1 MLRYNKGTIPG
12 SINIPFHSA
21 FSPEGDL
28 NPCPA
33 VTTLN
38 NHQQQVKVIAGG
50 RNRNAVNFANELV
63 RLGYKR
69 VCVLYK
75 GIDVLRNTNILTI
88 PPADI

>member
-1 MLRYNKGTIPG
+1 MFRYNKGTIPG

-50 RNRNAVNFANELV
+50 RNRNAVNV
-63 RLGYKR
+63 S
-69 VCVLYK
+69 LYEK
-75 GIDVLRNTNILTI
+75 YLLNGLFIK
-88 PPADI
+88 ASC